1 MNVLRCTIIDRSGG
15 VSFLTHGD
23 ALPALVA
30 ACTSNPGDLDELLV
44 RAEPYYHSLYEYV
57 HAGLAVFDEHN
68 VKGHYEPIHKAL
80 TTLPR
85 HKQPVFRVVD
95 DLTREASLRPV
106 KAGAVIFNLK
116 AKRIVQ
122 LVNSYREIRRMGRG
136 RVFDGNG
143 LTDKT
148 FSYRLPEEWALVP

>member
-1 MNVLRCTIIDRSGG
+1 MNVLRCTIIDDSGG

-30 ACTSNPGDLDELLV
+30 ACTSNPATFEEMLA
-44 RAEPYYHSLYEYV
+44 RADNYYHDLSDYV
-57 HAGLAVFDEHN
+57 YSGLAVFDEHN
-68 VKGHYEPIHKAL
+68 TRGNYGAIHKAL

-85 HKQPVFRVVD
+85 YRQPVFRIVD

-122 LVNSYREIRRMGRG
+122 MMNSYREIQRSGRA
-136 RVFDGNG
+136 RVFDGSG
-143 LTDKT
+143 HTGEV

>member
-1 MNVLRCTIIDRSGG
+1 V
-15 VSFLTHGD
+15 THGD

-30 ACTSNPGDLDELLV
+30 ACAEDPQSTDDLLE
-44 RAEPYYHSLYEYV
+44 RADTYYGNLADYV
-57 HAGLAVFDEHN
+57 NAGLAVFDEHN
-68 VKGHYEPIHKAL
+68 TRGHYETIHRAL

-85 HKQPVFRVVD
+85 HRQPVFRVVD

-122 LVNSYREIRRMGRG
+122 MVNSYREITRTGKA
-136 RVFDGNG
+136 RVFDGRRH
-143 LTDKT
+143 TDAV
-148 FSYRLPEEWALVP
+148 FRYRLPEEWALVP

>member
-1 MNVLRCTIIDRSGG
+1 MNVLRCTIIDPRGG

-30 ACTSNPGDLDELLV
+30 ACTANPNDVTEFLDK
-44 RAEPYYHSLYEYV
+44 AEPYYHGLFDYV
-57 HAGLAVFDEHN
+57 YAGLAVFDEHN
-68 VKGHYEPIHKAL
+68 TSGHYEVIHRAL

-106 KAGAVIFNLK
+106 KAGAVIFNLT

-122 LVNSYREIRRMGRG
+122 MVNSYREIQRSGRG
-136 RVFDGNG
+136 RVFDGSQH
-143 LTDKT
+143 TDAVFRYK
-148 FSYRLPEEWALVP
+148 LPEEWALVP

>member
-1 MNVLRCTIIDRSGG
+1 MNVLRCTVIDDDGG
-15 VSFLTHGD
+15 VSFLTHVD

-30 ACTSNPGDLDELLV
+30 ACTSNPRNLSELLE
-44 RAEPYYHSLYEYV
+44 RAEPHYRGLTDYV
-57 HAGLAVFDEHN
+57 LSGLAVFDEHN
-68 VKGHYEPIHKAL
+68 TWGHYERIHKAL

-122 LVNSYREIRRMGRG
+122 IANSYQEIRRRGRG
-136 RVFDGNG
+136 RVFDGRCQ
-143 LTDKT
+143 TEKT
-148 FSYRLPEEWALVP
+148 FTYRLPDEWALVP